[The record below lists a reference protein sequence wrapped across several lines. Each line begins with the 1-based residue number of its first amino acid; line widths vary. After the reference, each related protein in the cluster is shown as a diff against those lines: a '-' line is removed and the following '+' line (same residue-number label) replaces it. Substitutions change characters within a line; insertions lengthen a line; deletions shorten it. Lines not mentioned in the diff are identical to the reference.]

1 MEPGITRQVQAGL
14 PCALFTNSLVRFSTA
29 RGRIPLLL
37 VYFLFGLQHSWHAVM
52 SQFSFTPRQ
61 RGGFF
66 EMGLISNE
74 ETPFLA
80 FLSQLGD
87 SKMIRVL
94 LKLLLRLVSAGL
106 ESFFYFEEEQERNT
120 VPES

>member
-1 MEPGITRQVQAGL
+1 MCSVYQQ
-14 PCALFTNSLVRFSTA
+14 FSTNCLSA
-29 RGRIPLLL
+29 RCRILLL
-37 VYFLFGLQHSWHAVM
+37 LIYFLFGFQHSWHAVM
-52 SQFSFTPRQ
+52 FPFSFALRQ

-74 ETPFLA
+74 QTPFLA

-87 SKMIRVL
+87 SKMIWVL

-106 ESFFYFEEEQERNT
+106 ESFFYFEEEQERNR